1 MGLYRDMQAA
11 GLHADAYTLTA
22 LMTACERV
30 GKWDTGARL
39 LSQLQADG
47 VAPNIHHHNCLLNAY
62 GRAGSWEQVHQCR
75 CGPKVCRAY
84 RASRTAPYGMPAK
97 L

>member
-1 MGLYRDMQAA
+1 MGLYRGMRAA

-30 GKWDTGARL
+30 GKWDTGAQL
-39 LSQLQADG
+39 LSQLKAGG
-47 VAPNIHHHNCLLNAY
+47 VAPNLHHHNCLLNAY
-62 GRAGSWEQVHQCR
+62 GRAGRWEQVLR
-75 CGPKVCRAY
+75 
-84 RASRTAPYGMPAK
+84 SR

>member
-1 MGLYRDMQAA
+1 MGLYRDMRGA

-30 GKWDTGARL
+30 GKWDAGARL
-39 LSQLQADG
+39 LSQLQAGG
-47 VAPNIHHHNCLLNAY
+47 VAPNLHHHNCLLNAY
-62 GRAGSWEQVHQCR
+62 GRAGRWEQV
-75 CGPKVCRAY
+75 
-84 RASRTAPYGMPAK
+84 